1 MFIRKFIVA
10 ISGLCDYFIPAIVQM
25 TPYKGAMTFPPSS
38 VPVYAATSFN
48 GRPVSSLR
56 AGMIRISRAFFL
68 SVCRYIQQLMV
79 GLSTSIEQEGRH
91 PALCEGVEGERY
103 DEEEFRLPKSPS
115 VETLSKLVEKQSEQH
130 IELMERMSQ
139 VISLSSRDVNEEVDS
154 RYTHSD
160 VADDTQAESDTFP
173 ITPTCDANV
182 DTLSLEQMRPF
193 SAPVQT
199 QTSPSLP
206 DTIPYQLD
214 QGVQVTGMQD
224 KWTEPLPS
232 TFTQGTST
240 QLDECVLEP
249 IPDPRMEELE
259 NSQKKLLEELE
270 GVVREVISLKEE
282 RETRE
287 TRETQ
292 VQEQPNAYL
301 VMQDGQTMLV
311 AREEGADSQH
321 EQSVLSRS
329 EHNLG
334 SALVIQ
340 DLTPQVPTPPPVVT
354 FSSGDSVLVDSRRDG
369 WFYRAEV
376 LSEGT
381 DGDKGVTVCME
392 INGETVWEETE
403 RLLPF
408 SSSET
413 RLPEVYSEQKV
424 LAEHASFPTCYAP
437 GQILRIDRDNGEA
450 VIKFYDDVT
459 CGVPWGKIQPVDAV
473 VCSALSEIASQFDSS
488 WVTEGVVCRR
498 EHSGVFYAG
507 QIVGK
512 SWKTRHYMVQYP
524 DGAIEEQS
532 IVHIFRAPGET
543 DSGAIEG
550 SFVLASP
557 DTGLFMPGEVMKSS
571 EGVAA
576 VRFCHGEEKE
586 IQTNELIVIGKLYY
600 QDMFQFI
607 SSQLQEV
614 ED

>member
-1 MFIRKFIVA
+1 M
-10 ISGLCDYFIPAIVQM
+10 CDYFIPAIVQM
-25 TPYKGAMTFPPSS
+25 TPYKGGMTFPPSS
-38 VPVYAATSFN
+38 VPVYAAASFN

-91 PALCEGVEGERY
+91 PALCEGAEGERY

-130 IELMERMSQ
+130 TELMERLSQ
-139 VISLSSRDVNEEVDS
+139 VISLSSRDVNEELDS
-154 RYTHSD
+154 HYTHSD
-160 VADDTQAESDTFP
+160 VPDDTRAESETFP

-182 DTLSLEQMRPF
+182 DTLSLERMRPF
-193 SAPVQT
+193 SAPIQT
-199 QTSPSLP
+199 QTSLSLAY
-206 DTIPYQLD
+206 TIPYRID

-224 KWTEPLPS
+224 KWTESLPS

-240 QLDECVLEP
+240 QLDDCVLEP
-249 IPDPRMEELE
+249 IPDPRVEELE

-270 GVVREVISLKEE
+270 GVVREVTSLKEA
-282 RETRE
+282 
-287 TRETQ
+287 RETQ
-292 VQEQPNAYL
+292 IQEHPNAFL
-301 VMQDGQTMLV
+301 VMQDGHTTLV
-311 AREEGADSQH
+311 PREEGADSQT
-321 EQSVLSRS
+321 SLSMGG
-329 EHNLG
+329 G
-334 SALVIQ
+334 SALLIQ

-381 DGDKGVTVCME
+381 DGDNGVTVCME

-408 SSSET
+408 SSTES
-413 RLPEVYSEQKV
+413 RLPEVHSEQRV

-437 GQILRIDRDNGEA
+437 GRILQIDRDSGEA
-450 VIKFYDDVT
+450 VVKFYDDVT
-459 CGVPWGKIQPVDAV
+459 CSVPWGKIQPVDAA
-473 VCSALSEIASQFDSS
+473 VCSALSEIASQYDNS
-488 WVTEGVVCRR
+488 WITEGVVCRR

-507 QIVGK
+507 QIAGK

-532 IVHIFRAPGET
+532 IVHVFRAPGEE
-543 DSGAIEG
+543 DSGAAEG

-557 DTGLFMPGEVMKSS
+557 DTGLFMPGEVRKSS
-571 EGVAA
+571 EGVAV

-586 IQTNELIVIGKLYY
+586 IQTNELIVISKLYY

-607 SSQLQEV
+607 TSQLQEV